1 MALPTA
7 TALDIINE
15 AFRDVGIKGTGR
27 NLTAEDIST
36 GLRRLNWLISQ
47 WNQKKIFIYHMVEL
61 SLTST
66 GALSYT
72 CGPGGDFPFVDAP
85 RKMDSAFVR
94 LINSGIPVDRSLG
107 IIQSKED
114 YDRISLKSMGTIPS
128 WVYLDENFPVATV
141 YFWPVPVA
149 NIYELHI
156 SVPMVLATFPTPAT
170 AVSLPP
176 EYFAALQYALAL
188 RICSAYRI
196 EASKE
201 LIFLARDAENTL
213 VKANYKQQLLRMP
226 QGLVRD
232 GVYNIYTD
240 SFN

>member
-114 YDRISLKSMGTIPS
+114 YNRISLKSMGTIPS
-128 WVYLDENFPVATV
+128 W
-141 YFWPVPVA
+141 
-149 NIYELHI
+149 
-156 SVPMVLATFPTPAT
+156 M
-170 AVSLPP
+170 
-176 EYFAALQYALAL
+176 
-188 RICSAYRI
+188 
-196 EASKE
+196 K
-201 LIFLARDAENTL
+201 IF
-213 VKANYKQQLLRMP
+213 QLLRFTF
-226 QGLVRD
+226 GLFLWQIFTNFTFQCLWYWQHFPPLLRQLACRL
-232 GVYNIYTD
+232 NILQP
-240 SFN
+240 FNML